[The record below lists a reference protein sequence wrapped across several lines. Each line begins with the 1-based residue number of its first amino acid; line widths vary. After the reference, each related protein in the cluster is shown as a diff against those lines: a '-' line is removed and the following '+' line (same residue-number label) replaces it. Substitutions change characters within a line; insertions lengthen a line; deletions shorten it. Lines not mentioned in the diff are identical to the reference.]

1 MTNRHEA
8 WKEAHCLS
16 NNVGLGWRERREIEG
31 VIGEGSSRASKE
43 MCSLLT
49 HQLLRGGILL
59 LEVRLLPD
67 ESVISTLRPFNA
79 EFYVLYASLGRFGC
93 LLGQG
98 EFLLSSPLRSDRAT
112 LKGQDSV
119 IQLRGC
125 REQSGW
131 QSDFK

>member
-1 MTNRHEA
+1 
-8 WKEAHCLS
+8 
-16 NNVGLGWRERREIEG
+16 
-31 VIGEGSSRASKE
+31 

-67 ESVISTLRPFNA
+67 ESVVSTLRPFDA
-79 EFYVLYASLGRFGC
+79 EFYVLQASLGRFGC

-131 QSDFK
+131 QIHFN